1 MAREFR
7 LPDIGEGL
15 TEAEIVRW
23 VIPVGGTVAA
33 DETVVE
39 VETDKAVVEIPSPF
53 AGVVLHHGAAEGEVV
68 EVGEILV
75 VVGAEGETWPD
86 PSGGEAA
93 AETEDRPAEADP
105 GAQSG
110 RADPEPE
117 AAAPVDAEPQP
128 GAASGSGPEAE
139 PDRGE
144 VAPIVGTLSE
154 DAEELPSRSE
164 QITDIVT
171 HVKALPLVRKLG
183 KDLGVDLG
191 SIQGTGPEG
200 RITREDV
207 IAAAESSQGGPVE
220 LPPAPTLPPV
230 PSLPSEPQ
238 STVPA
243 GARPAEE
250 RRPLSKLRRTIAAN
264 MARSWSEIPHVT
276 TFDEV
281 DASRLLAMRER
292 LGRRHDT
299 KIPLEAL
306 IVKAVSPV
314 LREFPEFNATLDG
327 DELVL
332 HGRQDIG
339 IAVDTPD
346 GLLVGVI
353 RNADRRS
360 VLVLAQE
367 VSRLGTAAKE
377 RKLAPDEL
385 TGQTFTVSNIGAVGG
400 GYGTPIVP
408 AGTVAF
414 LSVGRALD
422 RPVAHGGRVDIAPL
436 LPLSLSYD
444 HRVIDGGLGRRF
456 MAMLL
461 ENLEEPGLFLAD

>member
-23 VIPVGGTVAA
+23 VVPVGGTVAA

-53 AGVVLHHGAAEGEVV
+53 AGVVLHHGAGEGEVV

-75 VVGAEGETWPD
+75 VVGEEGEAWPPGAEEEAAGD
-86 PSGGEAA
+86 TSVEAA
-93 AETEDRPAEADP
+93 AATEPDSHDE
-105 GAQSG
+105 QSKQ
-110 RADPEPE
+110 EQE
-117 AAAPVDAEPQP
+117 AATAAPR
-128 GAASGSGPEAE
+128 EA
-139 PDRGE
+139 
-144 VAPIVGTLSE
+144 APIVGTLSE

-164 QITDIVT
+164 QITDFVT
-171 HVKALPLVRKLG
+171 RVQALPLVRKLA
-183 KDLGVDLG
+183 KDLGVDLTA
-191 SIQGTGPEG
+191 IQGSGPDG

-207 IAAAESSQGGPVE
+207 LAVADAGQDGPVE
-220 LPPAPTLPPV
+220 VPPAPTLPPV
-230 PSLPSEPQ
+230 PTIPSESQ
-238 STVPA
+238 ATMPA
-243 GARPAEE
+243 GARAASE
-250 RRPLSKLRRTIAAN
+250 RRPLTKLRRTIAAN
-264 MARSWSEIPHVT
+264 MTRSWSEIPHVT

-281 DASRLLAMRER
+281 DASRLLAMRDK

-314 LREFPEFNATLDG
+314 LREFPEFNSSLEDDA
-327 DELVL
+327 LVL

-360 VLVLAQE
+360 VLALAQE
-367 VSRLGTAAKE
+367 VRRLGTAAKE

-400 GYGTPIVP
+400 GFGTPIVP
-408 AGTVAF
+408 AGTVAI
-414 LSVGRALD
+414 LSVGRAID
-422 RPVAHGGRVDIAPL
+422 KPVAHGGRVEIAPL